1 MRRPETRSSRT
12 ALSGEISSRRRGLS
26 PPCNKPEVVPYSG
39 AASGADAL
47 SQSPPT
53 PWQPLPLTDLAL
65 RSWQDGKLMFSR
77 VEVELIWLATV
88 FVGVLYICWNTMP
101 DGSGEPGKYM

>member
-1 MRRPETRSSRT
+1 
-12 ALSGEISSRRRGLS
+12 
-26 PPCNKPEVVPYSG
+26 
-39 AASGADAL
+39 
-47 SQSPPT
+47 
-53 PWQPLPLTDLAL
+53 
-65 RSWQDGKLMFSR
+65 MFSR